1 MARPFYTQRFME
13 ASTLDHPAR
22 FSATRTIAGDIKIAH
37 SVFAL
42 PFALLAAFLAAAAAG
57 PIDWGVFVLE
67 LLLIAIAMICARTV
81 AMVANRLLDRH
92 IDALNPRTS
101 NRAIP
106 SGRLRTE
113 QAIVSIGLGTGLFL
127 LACLGFLW
135 LSGNPWPIML
145 AAPVLLWISL
155 YPLSKRF
162 TFLCH
167 VWLGSS
173 LAMSPL
179 AAALAVNPDA
189 LAEQPALW
197 MLAGMVLAWV
207 TGFDIL
213 YALQDVEIDRSQG
226 LHSMPARLGTGT
238 ALWVS
243 RILHTVAVVLLV
255 LAWVFAPTFGYA
267 FLAGIIAAAGLLTWE
282 HVLIARF
289 GTGRI
294 SMAFFTLN
302 GIVSCV
308 LGLAGIID
316 VLVWSP

>member
-1 MARPFYTQRFME
+1 MATPFYNHHCME
-13 ASTLDHPAR
+13 APTLDHPAR
-22 FSATRTIAGDIKIAH
+22 FSTTRAIAGDIKIAH

-42 PFALLAAFLAAAAAG
+42 PFALLAAFLAAAGAG
-57 PIDWGVFVLE
+57 SIDWGVFVLE
-67 LLLIAIAMICARTV
+67 LLLIAIAMVCARTV

-106 SGRLRTE
+106 SGRLGTE
-113 QAIVSIGLGTGLFL
+113 QALVSIGLGTGVFL
-127 LACLGFLW
+127 LSCLGFLW
-135 LSGNPWPIML
+135 VSGNPWPIML

-167 VWLGSS
+167 AWLGSS

-238 ALWVS
+238 ALWIS

-255 LAWVFAPTFGYA
+255 LAWVFAPTLGYA
-267 FLAGIIAAAGLLTWE
+267 FLAGIIAACGLLIWE

-289 GTGRI
+289 GTARI

-316 VLVWSP
+316 VLVLSP

>member
-1 MARPFYTQRFME
+1 MA
-13 ASTLDHPAR
+13 ASTLNHPVR
-22 FSATRTIAGDIKIAH
+22 PSTTRTIAGDIKIAH

-42 PFALLAAFLAAAAAG
+42 PFALLAAFLAASVAG
-57 PIDWGVFVLE
+57 PIDWGEFTLE
-67 LLLIAIAMICARTV
+67 LVLVAIAMVSARTV
-81 AMVANRLLDRH
+81 AMVANRLVDRH

-101 NRAIP
+101 NRAMP
-106 SGRLRTE
+106 SGRLGNE
-113 QAIVSIGLGTGLFL
+113 QAIASIGIGTALFL

-135 LSGNPWPIML
+135 VSGNPWPIML

-155 YPLSKRF
+155 YPFSKRF

-189 LAEQPALW
+189 LSEQPALW
-197 MLAGMVLAWV
+197 LLAGMVLAWV

-213 YALQDVEIDRSQG
+213 YSLQDVEVDRSQG
-226 LHSMPARLGTGT
+226 LHSMPARLGTGL
-238 ALWVS
+238 AVWVS

-255 LAWVFAPTFGYA
+255 MAWGLAPEFGYA
-267 FLAGIIAAAGLLTWE
+267 FLAGIIAVIGLLAWE

-289 GTGRI
+289 GTERI
-294 SMAFFTLN
+294 TMAFFTLN

-316 VLVWSP
+316 VLSWNA